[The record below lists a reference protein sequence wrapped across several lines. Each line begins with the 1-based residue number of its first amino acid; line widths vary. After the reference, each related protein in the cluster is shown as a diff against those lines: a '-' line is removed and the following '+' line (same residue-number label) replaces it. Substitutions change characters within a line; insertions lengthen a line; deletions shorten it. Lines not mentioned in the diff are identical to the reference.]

1 MREPISDIPI
11 VADHTSQSF
20 LGSIGSQH
28 RGRLVLRELGA
39 EQGPEMIL
47 TIRCAPTYRC
57 ISPNAGVELAVV
69 LYALGSKPPRYPVPA
84 KIEKEHLPMPDLRTE
99 LKESPTLEQIIT
111 VRKHE

>member
-20 LGSIGSQH
+20 LGSIGSEH

-84 KIEKEHLPMPDLRTE
+84 KIEKKIYRCLTCVPN
-99 LKESPTLEQIIT
+99 
-111 VRKHE
+111 

>member
-20 LGSIGSQH
+20 LGSIGSEH

-84 KIEKEHLPMPDLRTE
+84 KIEKKIYRLRTE
-99 LKESPTLEQIIT
+99 LKESPASGKLSLSANMNE
-111 VRKHE
+111 